1 MQIRHKK
8 SLGQNFLKDRLI
20 LERIVDS
27 SEINP
32 TDDVYEIGPGDGA
45 LTEFLFRKVNSI
57 TAYEIDRSL
66 VPILNKRFQEKHLE
80 IVNIDVLNANLE
92 EISNNNSVIVGNL
105 PYNVSSQIILK
116 ILESKIK
123 FKHCIFMVQKEM
135 ANRFILNHAKA
146 SKLSLLAKLRADI
159 EELFEIPP
167 EAFNPTPKVTSSLI
181 KITPHQIYS
190 QDFDTFKF
198 ILTVAFANPRKKISY
213 PLKALFKTIPKFSF
227 SLDLRPEDLALN
239 DYFEI
244 LEEHEKQI

>member
-1 MQIRHKK
+1 
-8 SLGQNFLKDRLI
+8 
-20 LERIVDS
+20 
-27 SEINP
+27 
-32 TDDVYEIGPGDGA
+32 
-45 LTEFLFRKVNSI
+45 
-57 TAYEIDRSL
+57 
-66 VPILNKRFQEKHLE
+66 
-80 IVNIDVLNANLE
+80 
-92 EISNNNSVIVGNL
+92 
-105 PYNVSSQIILK
+105 
-116 ILESKIK
+116 
-123 FKHCIFMVQKEM
+123 MVQKEM

-181 KITPHQIYS
+181 KITPHQIYR